1 MLESSLIRRQKVVLS
16 DDPKKTHNKR
26 SGRSEASESQPKK
39 ARKSVHT
46 VKNAANGSSK
56 NSITAFFKAK
66 SAST

>member
-1 MLESSLIRRQKVVLS
+1 MHRQKVVLS
-16 DDPKKTHNKR
+16 DDSKKAHNKR
-26 SGRSEASESQPKK
+26 SRRSEASESQPKT

-46 VKNAANGSSK
+46 AKNATSGSSK